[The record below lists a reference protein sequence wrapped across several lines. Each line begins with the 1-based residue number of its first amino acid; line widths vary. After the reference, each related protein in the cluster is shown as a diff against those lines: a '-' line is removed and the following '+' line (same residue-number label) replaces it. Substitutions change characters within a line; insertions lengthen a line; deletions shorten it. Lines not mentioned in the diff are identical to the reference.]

1 METATGSSS
10 DEQVVMLSP
19 TARLFHAPRFN
30 CHIIAIMGCKTG
42 IDPIVLKLGLEHTL
56 IKHPRFSS
64 KLVVDG
70 RKMKWN
76 PTIVNLQDHIIVP
89 KLDPNMESPDQFVE
103 DYISHLTTIP
113 MDLCKPLWEV
123 HLLNLKT
130 SDAEAIGVFRIHHSI
145 GDGASLMS
153 LLLAC
158 TRKTSDPEALPS
170 IPEQRR
176 AGSSTSPSSDGFCWF
191 FLVIWKILRLI
202 WNSLVDMILF
212 AATIFFLEDTK
223 TPLKGAFGVDLKP
236 KRFVYRS
243 VSMDDIKLIKNK
255 MNITINDVILGIT
268 QAGLSRYL
276 NREYGE
282 NEKDGETKQNKII
295 LPKSIL
301 LRATVLVNLRP
312 AVGIQT
318 LADLMGKESKVK
330 WGWGNRIGYLVLPF
344 TISLQDD
351 PLNYVRQAKATIDRK
366 KRSLEPFCTFQIAKL
381 VLCTLG
387 VKVGAA
393 IAHRFLSNTTLAF
406 SNVVGPVEEVSFY
419 GHPLAFI
426 APSVYGHP
434 HALTI
439 HFQSYSNKMTIVLA
453 VDVDVIP
460 HPHKLCDDLEQSLKL
475 IKDAVLDNGLDAA

>member
-1 METATGSSS
+1 
-10 DEQVVMLSP
+10 
-19 TARLFHAPRFN
+19 
-30 CHIIAIMGCKTG
+30 
-42 IDPIVLKLGLEHTL
+42 
-56 IKHPRFSS
+56 
-64 KLVVDG
+64 
-70 RKMKWN
+70 MKWN

-89 KLDPNMESPDQFVE
+89 NLDPNMESPDQFVE

-176 AGSSTSPSSDGFCWF
+176 AGSSTSPHQMGS
-191 FLVIWKILRLI
+191 V
-202 WNSLVDMILF
+202 
-212 AATIFFLEDTK
+212 DTK

-312 AVGIQT
+312 ALGIQT